1 VQMGMSLCGA
11 THEAPGQLG
20 VRTFRGP
27 GDDVGGGF
35 DGGPALDAQ
44 EEGPP
49 PLGVTPDPKG
59 ALRAEARPMGIF
71 DAVCRGVRTCH
82 QRDGR
87 ARASLGLITR
97 NKSVQAQ
104 SRRVGRTC
112 KQPCNGS
119 SGGGSRVASAEHLPN
134 SPNCN
139 LAQLCRKGAGSRK
152 HCWACDEGLRLRA
165 VHDYIQWSDLVQ
177 EVRVRRAPMAAL
189 DTAKVEARRR
199 RDLAESGI
207 DQPGDALM
215 PQILRGMADRGSDG
229 TRSHVLSTVR
239 ACSPLA
245 MPLGSA
251 CSRART
257 MERWLF
263 RLPATNLYE

>member
-87 ARASLGLITR
+87 ARASFGSHHTKQKRAGSITSRWTHMQAAMQWLERRRVPSGVGRAPAEQPKLQSRAVMQERGRFQKALLGL
-97 NKSVQAQ
+97 
-104 SRRVGRTC
+104 
-112 KQPCNGS
+112 
-119 SGGGSRVASAEHLPN
+119 
-134 SPNCN
+134 
-139 LAQLCRKGAGSRK
+139 
-152 HCWACDEGLRLRA
+152 
-165 VHDYIQWSDLVQ
+165 
-177 EVRVRRAPMAAL
+177 
-189 DTAKVEARRR
+189 
-199 RDLAESGI
+199 
-207 DQPGDALM
+207 
-215 PQILRGMADRGSDG
+215 
-229 TRSHVLSTVR
+229 
-239 ACSPLA
+239 
-245 MPLGSA
+245 
-251 CSRART
+251 
-257 MERWLF
+257 
-263 RLPATNLYE
+263 